1 MNSASAN
8 NGIWTSS
15 LNQETSSW
23 TSSVPI
29 VRFYDTTLRDGEQT
43 VGVVFTPQQKIEIAE
58 KLDQMGVG
66 RIEAGFPRVSP
77 ADAEAIR
84 RIQRLGLRAEI
95 WGFGRA
101 AQADLDALAEL
112 GVTRTVLEIPA
123 SDIKLHAYGMEPEAA
138 RRKMSE
144 GVRYAV
150 SHGIQVAFFPVDATR
165 ANMQYLRSLYESAAE
180 AGAQEAVI
188 VDTIGACGP
197 EATEYLVRR
206 VREWLGESVP
216 LHYHGHNDFG
226 LATSCAIAAVR
237 GGATWIQGTINGMGE
252 RAGNADLGE
261 VAMALHCLYGLRV
274 EMNLDRIREA
284 SAFVAR
290 AAAYE
295 VDAWKPVVGR
305 NLFVR
310 ESGAVASQFHIPE
323 AIEPFSADLVGAHRE
338 IVLGKKSGL
347 DSVALKA
354 DALKLSVPIERRKE
368 VLELVKARGVAKR
381 RLVSDEEFRE
391 IVAAVCAR

>member
-43 VGVVFTPQQKIEIAE
+43 VGVVFTPQQKIEIAK

-101 AQADLDALAEL
+101 AQADLDALVEL

-150 SHGIQVAFFPVDATR
+150 SHGIQVVFFPVDATR
-165 ANMQYLRSLYESAAE
+165 ANMHYLRSLYESATE

-197 EATEYLVRR
+197 EATEYLVRQ
-206 VREWLGESVP
+206 VREWLGKSVP

-274 EMNLDRIREA
+274 EMNLDRIREV

-323 AIEPFSADLVGAHRE
+323 AIEPFSADIVGARRE

-347 DSVALKA
+347 DSITWKANALGLHVAEEK
-354 DALKLSVPIERRKE
+354 RKE
-368 VLELVKARGVAKR
+368 ILERVKTRGVAKR
-381 RLVSDEEFRE
+381 GLVTDEEFRE
-391 IVAAVCAR
+391 IVAAVCG

>member
-1 MNSASAN
+1 MNSSFAASHN
-8 NGIWTSS
+8 WTSA
-15 LNQETSSW
+15 LNQQNAGW
-23 TSSVPI
+23 ARSVPM

-43 VGVVFTPQQKIEIAE
+43 VGVVFTPEQKIEIAG
-58 KLDQMGVG
+58 KIDQLGVA

-77 ADAEAIR
+77 EDADAIR
-84 RIQRLGLRAEI
+84 RIQKLGLRAEI

-101 AQADLDALAEL
+101 AQADLDALVEL
-112 GVTRTVLEIPA
+112 GVTHTVLEIPA
-123 SDIKLHAYGMEPEAA
+123 SAIKLRAYGMETETA
-138 RRKMSE
+138 RRKMAE

-165 ANMQYLRSLYESAAE
+165 ANMDYLRSLYESAAE
-180 AGAQEAVI
+180 SGAQEAVI

-197 EATEYLVRR
+197 EATEYLVRQ

-252 RAGNADLGE
+252 RAGNADIAE
-261 VAMALHCLYGLRV
+261 VAMALHCLYGVPV
-274 EMNLDRIREA
+274 EMNLGRIREV
-284 SAFVAR
+284 SSFVAR
-290 AAAYE
+290 AGGYQL
-295 VDAWKPVVGR
+295 DAWKPVVGR

-323 AIEPFSADLVGAHRE
+323 AIEPFSADLVGARRE

-347 DSVALKA
+347 DSIALKA
-354 DALKLSVPIERRKE
+354 SALDLDVPTERRKE
-368 VLELVKARGVAKR
+368 VLEMVKARGLAKR
-381 RLVSDEEFRE
+381 GLVSDEEFRE
-391 IVAAVCAR
+391 IVTAICAR